1 MIEVS
6 PEEAEGLASGDG
18 GAFLLDVREDAEV
31 TAGRAPGSVQVPL
44 GSLPD
49 HVDDLPADR
58 RIVCI
63 CRSGNRSAR
72 AAQYLSQRGLDAVN
86 MSGGMKAWVA
96 AGLEVETPAGGP
108 GRVV

>member
-6 PEEAEGLASGDG
+6 PQEAVGLASGDG
-18 GAFLLDVREDAEV
+18 AAFLLDVREDTEV
-31 TAGRAPGSVQVPL
+31 AAGRAPGSVQVRL
-44 GSLPD
+44 AALAD

-63 CRSGNRSAR
+63 CRSGARSAR
-72 AAQYLSQRGLDAVN
+72 AAQYLIQRGYDAVN
-86 MSGGMKAWVA
+86 LAGGMKAWAA
-96 AGLEVETPAGGP
+96 AGLEVETPGGGP